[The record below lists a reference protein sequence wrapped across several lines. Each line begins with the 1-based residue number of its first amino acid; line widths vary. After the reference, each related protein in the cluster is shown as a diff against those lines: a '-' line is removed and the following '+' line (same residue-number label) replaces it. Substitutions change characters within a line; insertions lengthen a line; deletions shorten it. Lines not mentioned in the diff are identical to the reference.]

1 MLLILL
7 HALSFAT
14 APLLSLASPF
24 KIFIFSQALYHG
36 WRRSLWLALTPLI
49 ADIPVVLLVW
59 LIVSQMPT
67 AVLNILRIIGG
78 FFFFFLAYI
87 VYRNA
92 HREGLDASQL
102 SGVPQGSFWQAV
114 VTVWVSPQVYINWST
129 IGMPAM
135 LQYVEQSFAAFLLF
149 TVGFYTIWVGGL
161 ALEIVLFAQIGRL
174 NPQANRLIFYLAA
187 LLLIGFGLYQIWLGA
202 TALL

>member
-24 KIFIFSQALYHG
+24 KIFVFSQAMAHG
-36 WRRSLWLALTPLI
+36 WRRSLWLALTPLV
-49 ADIPVVLLVW
+49 ADIPVALLVW

-67 AVLNILRIIGG
+67 AVLDILRILGG
-78 FFFFFLAYI
+78 FFFFFLAYVI
-87 VYRNA
+87 YGNA
-92 HREGLDASQL
+92 RREGIDINKL
-102 SGVPQGSFWQAV
+102 SNMPQRSFWQAII
-114 VTVWVSPQVYINWST
+114 TIWVSPQVYINWST

-135 LQYVEQSFAAFLLF
+135 LQYAEQSFAAFLLF
-149 TVGFYTIWVGGL
+149 TIAFYIVWVGGL

-174 NPQANRLIFYLAA
+174 NPQANQIIFYCAA
-187 LLLIGFGLYQIWLGA
+187 LLLIGFGIYQIWLGA
-202 TALL
+202 TVLL